1 MVYHRILNI
10 IPCTVLYSCLGNPEA
25 PSRLQSMGSQKSWT
39 QQQLSNNYIV
49 GRCCLSNLYT
59 PVCIC
64 SPTLQVQLSPT
75 PLPLGSYQSVLY
87 VPDSA
92 SEMLQAHLCCILDSA
107 YKWYHMEFVFLV
119 LIYLV
124 CSSLVASMLLQK
136 ALFHS
141 FYGWAIFHCILWCSS
156 VRCSVCNTQPDTY
169 WVSPRVKRVLC
180 PLLLLILLPSAAQ
193 QPREAGRSNSP
204 TAWLEHRGGLRAWLP
219 PGARQGTRLGARVGA
234 VRTPRRAD
242 RPRSPCPSH
251 SRFRIPRGPP
261 IQQLE
266 PQPRLLHPTA
276 VCSVAQSCPTLCYPI
291 HGL

>member
-92 SEMLQAHLCCILDSA
+92 SEMLQAHLCCMLDSA

-141 FYGWAIFHCILWCSS
+141 FYGWAIFHCIHG
-156 VRCSVCNTQPDTY
+156 QH
-169 WVSPRVKRVLC
+169 
-180 PLLLLILLPSAAQ
+180 LLYPF
-193 QPREAGRSNSP
+193 
-204 TAWLEHRGGLRAWLP
+204 TCWW
-219 PGARQGTRLGARVGA
+219 TFRLF
-234 VRTPRRAD
+234 
-242 RPRSPCPSH
+242 PCE
-251 SRFRIPRGPP
+251 FD
-261 IQQLE
+261 
-266 PQPRLLHPTA
+266 LLHVVPVLGVRDGVRKKQYALVVMSTGFGA
-276 VCSVAQSCPTLCYPI
+276 SRSASKSQLCCFEVSTDSLISQSICFFVLKWSSSNNPWGLWVWGWNESVTKCWSLHLAHSKSSLI
-291 HGL
+291 SREWRVWR

>member
-49 GRCCLSNLYT
+49 GRCLSNLYT

-92 SEMLQAHLCCILDSA
+92 SEMLQAHLCCMLDSA

-124 CSSLVASMLLQK
+124 CSSLIVLLYSRGWHNIVNQIY
-136 ALFHS
+136 FHWKKN
-141 FYGWAIFHCILWCSS
+141 FFLK
-156 VRCSVCNTQPDTY
+156 
-169 WVSPRVKRVLC
+169 KRVSCGPPLGEAHGQC
-180 PLLLLILLPSAAQ
+180 SPAWVLVPRLGGPQKYSVTLPSTTWLLLLCDAAWPGAAQ
-193 QPREAGRSNSP
+193 TGSLQEGRPSGPSWGWHS
-204 TAWLEHRGGLRAWLP
+204 AWVSVTGLDT
-219 PGARQGTRLGARVGA
+219 PGA
-234 VRTPRRAD
+234 
-242 RPRSPCPSH
+242 
-251 SRFRIPRGPP
+251 
-261 IQQLE
+261 LE
-266 PQPRLLHPTA
+266 GCWDKH
-276 VCSVAQSCPTLCYPI
+276 
-291 HGL
+291 